1 MKKQDK
7 AKMELYKQFIIHMH
21 GKEAIDRL
29 ELEYA
34 IQQTNELLEIRDEH
48 EFEKKRKEYEI

>member
-48 EFEKKRKEYEI
+48 EFEKKRKEYI